1 MPGHKR
7 KGQGMFEDISRY
19 DITEITGYDN
29 LHDPEGI
36 IRDSMNELKRLYHT
50 RESWYL
56 VNGSTVGILAAVSAC
71 CDQGD
76 GILISRN
83 CHKSVYNAIR
93 LLHLKAYYFMLP
105 VSEKYNVA
113 EDMTEDTFASI
124 REILSRHADI
134 RAVVLPS
141 PTYEGVVMNIRGL
154 KEIVRE
160 FSVPMI
166 VDEAHGAH
174 FIFHSDFPE
183 SAVSQGADIVVQSTH
198 KTLPALTQTALLHL
212 CSDRIPANCLA
223 DMLSIYESSSPSYLL
238 MSSAE
243 YAVHYMRENEDKVDT
258 YVNNLHVF
266 RKKCGQLHRIHLI
279 KKEDLHCFDY
289 DEGKLVFSVEGTG
302 VDGIWLFDRLLKKY
316 HIELEMSDCSNCI
329 AMTSVCDKKEDFQA
343 LFQALKEI
351 DEELRQMEEELPQIE
366 EELPQIEEGLRNIDE
381 ELRQKEDMRGRKRW
395 NRMRLP
401 EKRMES
407 WECSRMEKEAVSP
420 EEAVGRISGEY
431 VMLYPPGI
439 PILVPGEIILKE
451 TVENVRYSLYNGY
464 NVLGLSQNQ
473 FIVLKNRERAAGES
487 GMEGSGGQR

>member
-29 LHDPEGI
+29 LHHPEGI

-124 REILSRHADI
+124 RDILSRYPDI

-160 FSVPMI
+160 FSVPLI

-212 CSDRIPANCLA
+212 CSDRIPANHLA

-258 YVNNLHVF
+258 YVNNLHFF

-351 DEELRQMEEELPQIE
+351 DEELRQMEEELPQIKE
-366 EELPQIEEGLRNIDE
+366 ELRNIDE

-401 EKRMES
+401 EKKMES
-407 WECSRMEKEAVSP
+407 WECSRMEKETVSP

-473 FIVLKNRERAAGES
+473 FTVLKSRERAAGES